1 MDSLPQRVWRDADAA
16 AAPTRRALL
25 LSGGIALGAFEAGA
39 YATLEEAGGPLPD
52 WFVGASI
59 GAVNAA
65 IIAGNPPGRRVEQL
79 RRFWESVARDPAPA
93 TSFLLGPPPAEGA
106 WRKAYNEAAALQSML
121 LGQPGL
127 FRPRLAVG
135 KGMGVAPALH
145 DLQPL
150 RERLPEL
157 LDFDRLNDGET
168 RLTVAATDV
177 LSGERVVFDTARGG
191 ARIGPEHLAASCALL
206 PIFAPVEIEGRLL
219 GDGGLSANAPVDLV
233 LDEPGG
239 GDLLCFLVEMFV
251 LRGRRPDTLA
261 ASLTRATDLAFGSQT
276 RRILEGRQREHRL
289 RARVG
294 RLAERLPPELRDD
307 PEVASILAEAESG
320 GARGATVL
328 CVGYR
333 ASPDQARPG
342 DAFDFSP
349 ATLSDRWEAGARGM
363 REALR
368 RLETPPRPA
377 SGARGLVVH
386 EVGDRRQAA
395 QGRGAGGAR
404 QGGGG
409 GGALL
414 RRHRAEL
421 RYELL
426 RAGVFNTLR
435 EAQVLIEQVLCRST
449 RSRVANSTVSRL
461 RQGPRR
467 RITSSPPRGVRQAVD
482 MRNFTPTPAGKALDF
497 QGDKA

>member
-1 MDSLPQRVWRDADAA
+1 
-16 AAPTRRALL
+16 
-25 LSGGIALGAFEAGA
+25 
-39 YATLEEAGGPLPD
+39 
-52 WFVGASI
+52 
-59 GAVNAA
+59 
-65 IIAGNPPGRRVEQL
+65 
-79 RRFWESVARDPAPA
+79 
-93 TSFLLGPPPAEGA
+93 
-106 WRKAYNEAAALQSML
+106 
-121 LGQPGL
+121 
-127 FRPRLAVG
+127 
-135 KGMGVAPALH
+135 
-145 DLQPL
+145 
-150 RERLPEL
+150 LPEL

-177 LSGERVVFDTARGG
+177 LSGERVVFDTARGD

-289 RARVG
+289 RALVG

>member
-1 MDSLPQRVWRDADAA
+1 
-16 AAPTRRALL
+16 
-25 LSGGIALGAFEAGA
+25 
-39 YATLEEAGGPLPD
+39 
-52 WFVGASI
+52 
-59 GAVNAA
+59 
-65 IIAGNPPGRRVEQL
+65 
-79 RRFWESVARDPAPA
+79 
-93 TSFLLGPPPAEGA
+93 
-106 WRKAYNEAAALQSML
+106 ML

-157 LDFDRLNDGET
+157 LNFDRLNDGET

-239 GDLLCFLVEMFV
+239 GDLLCFLVELFV

-261 ASLTRATDLAFGSQT
+261 ASVSRATDLAFGSQT

-289 RARVG
+289 RALVG
-294 RLAERLPPELRDD
+294 RLAERLPPELRGD
-307 PEVASILAEAESG
+307 PEVASILAEDG
-320 GARGATVL
+320 GARSATVL

-349 ATLSDRWEAGARGM
+349 ATLADRWDAGARGM

-368 RLETPPRPA
+368 RSETAPS
-377 SGARGLVVH
+377 SGPRGLAVH
-386 EVGDRRQAA
+386 EV
-395 QGRGAGGAR
+395 
-404 QGGGG
+404 
-409 GGALL
+409 
-414 RRHRAEL
+414 
-421 RYELL
+421 
-426 RAGVFNTLR
+426 
-435 EAQVLIEQVLCRST
+435 EA
-449 RSRVANSTVSRL
+449 
-461 RQGPRR
+461 
-467 RITSSPPRGVRQAVD
+467 
-482 MRNFTPTPAGKALDF
+482 
-497 QGDKA
+497 